1 MAVCYIM
8 CTVCWIICV
17 YPSVLISRLQ
27 ELWRVFLCGISRSKG
42 HPWFAFA
49 ESTCS
54 GPHSQHALDCEPLLL
69 RKASE
74 KAVPHS
80 LLYRCTFAPRCC
92 CQSFAGQAQDLRF
105 AAEPCPESM
114 SGKSI
119 NVAGSGKKE
128 ADGSIIKV
136 SGPLVV
142 ADNMSGTK
150 MFARALLGWSSFG

>member
-1 MAVCYIM
+1 
-8 CTVCWIICV
+8 
-17 YPSVLISRLQ
+17 
-27 ELWRVFLCGISRSKG
+27 
-42 HPWFAFA
+42 
-49 ESTCS
+49 
-54 GPHSQHALDCEPLLL
+54 
-69 RKASE
+69 
-74 KAVPHS
+74 
-80 LLYRCTFAPRCC
+80 
-92 CQSFAGQAQDLRF
+92 
-105 AAEPCPESM
+105 M